1 MSDFWKPHRIPQ
13 KWTHTR
19 RTEMTPHLVEKAHLG
34 QKLRSDVESKDLRGE
49 GDDAPDISET
59 NVAQKFL
66 LGPHVPV

>member
-1 MSDFWKPHRIPQ
+1 
-13 KWTHTR
+13 
-19 RTEMTPHLVEKAHLG
+19 MTPHLVEKAHLG